1 MPHCIVYNNTNNNYN
16 RERWY
21 RTLNINEENKL
32 KSRKYI
38 KSDNNNKEKLFFIL
52 QIELLI

>member
-1 MPHCIVYNNTNNNYN
+1 MVYNNNNYN
-16 RERWY
+16 GERWY

-38 KSDNNNKEKLFFIL
+38 KSDNNKKKEKQFFISNN
-52 QIELLI
+52 